1 MFRIDSETGILYPKK
16 SLHGQPRHFHLVVEG
31 RDAGDLT
38 DRATVDI
45 DILNV
50 NQNKPTF
57 IMPASLNAT
66 VEVPE
71 VLWMHFVVTSSFFF
85 LFEKIR
91 FQ

>member
-1 MFRIDSETGILYPKK
+1 M
-16 SLHGQPRHFHLVVEG
+16 EG
-31 RDAGDLT
+31 RDDGDLT

-71 VLWMHFVVTSSFFF
+71 VGLVFKGIFAF
-85 LFEKIR
+85 LKT
-91 FQ
+91 